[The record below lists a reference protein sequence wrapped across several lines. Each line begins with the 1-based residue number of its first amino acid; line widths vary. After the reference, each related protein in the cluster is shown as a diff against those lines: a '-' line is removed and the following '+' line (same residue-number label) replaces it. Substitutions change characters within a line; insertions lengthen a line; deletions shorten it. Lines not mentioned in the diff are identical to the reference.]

1 MSRKEKSNSEFNQ
14 HLGGKEGLSLFASAA
29 ALQLKLQQEAMRYK
43 PSTSDNYRF
52 LSSEESK
59 HLTIEFMKK
68 QLTLPVSMLLYEVCL
83 RMQA

>member
-1 MSRKEKSNSEFNQ
+1 M
-14 HLGGKEGLSLFASAA
+14 SLFASAA
-29 ALQLKLQQEAMRYK
+29 ALQLKLQQEVMRYK

-68 QLTLPVSMLLYEVCL
+68 TADSPSLYV
-83 RMQA
+83 AI